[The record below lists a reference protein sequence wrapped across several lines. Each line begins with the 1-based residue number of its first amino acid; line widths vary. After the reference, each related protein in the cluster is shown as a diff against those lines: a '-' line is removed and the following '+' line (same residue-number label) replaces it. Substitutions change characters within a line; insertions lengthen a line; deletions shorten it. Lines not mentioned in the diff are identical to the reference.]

1 MNRVLRIIVLGVVLA
16 AVAFGQVEPRT
27 RAERRAAAPAASMSP
42 GDSSSPAPRHL
53 YEHHTNFYE
62 FVLHQ
67 LNPND
72 KDWGAWYEE
81 RRAALIDAALHD
93 PCFWYCL
100 GLTLAASVPSQR
112 CSNPSPIRIAR
123 TTSWR
128 SGWMRCVGLRPSPT
142 RWPLKPSTSTTPTS
156 SFAIGLL
163 RRKRGAQRL
172 PWPEVRKIAQ
182 PQANPTKAREETELQ
197 KRDKTRME
205 SEASHTATTTP
216 DRSNG
221 GASPSNKGGSN
232 GQGKEPPNPL
242 TPSYADLVRQINI
255 LQQQLIAEQDKN
267 KRLKGGA

>member
-16 AVAFGQVEPRT
+16 AVAFGKVEPRT
-27 RAERRAAAPAASMSP
+27 RTGHDTAAPATPLST
-42 GDSSSPAPRHL
+42 GDSALPAPRRL

-81 RRAALIDAALHD
+81 RRTALIDAALHD

-100 GLTLAASVPSQR
+100 GLTLACLCSVAAVLKSQSDQDR
-112 CSNPSPIRIAR
+112 QYDI
-123 TTSWR
+123 
-128 SGWMRCVGLRPSPT
+128 MEE
-142 RWPLKPSTSTTPTS
+142 
-156 SFAIGLL
+156 
-163 RRKRGAQRL
+163 RL
-172 PWPEVRKIAQ
+172 DEVRRFAALSHLAALEAIDKYNTHIELCNRAIEAEEGGLVTAVAGGSQNSQ
-182 PQANPTKAREETELQ
+182 PQANATKAREEAELQ

-205 SEASHTATTTP
+205 SEANHTEATTP

-221 GASPSNKGGSN
+221 TASPSNKGGSN
-232 GQGKEPPNPL
+232 GKGKELPDPL
-242 TPSYADLVRQINI
+242 KPSYSDLVRQINI

>member
-16 AVAFGQVEPRT
+16 AVAFGQVEPQT

-100 GLTLAASVPSQR
+100 GLTLACLCSGAAVLKSQSDQDR
-112 CSNPSPIRIAR
+112 QDDI
-123 TTSWR
+123 
-128 SGWMRCVGLRPSPT
+128 MEE
-142 RWPLKPSTSTTPTS
+142 
-156 SFAIGLL
+156 
-163 RRKRGAQRL
+163 RL
-172 PWPEVRKIAQ
+172 DEVRRFAALSHQVALEAIDKYNTHIELCNRAIEAEEAGHTTAVAGGSQNSQ

-216 DRSNG
+216 DRSDG
-221 GASPSNKGGSN
+221 GSSPSNKGGTN

-242 TPSYADLVRQINI
+242 TPSYADLVHQINI